1 MRPLLTEDELQ
12 RLEAAVHN
20 AERGTTAEIVVVIV
34 GRPTMDPSWLLWPA
48 LVALAVPLAVLLIWP
63 GLPARTVY
71 ALQLAMLALGLLC
84 GLVPSLRRLLTSVA
98 ARRAKCRRLAREQ
111 FFELGLQHTAART
124 GILML
129 VSPADRCVEIVA
141 DAGAQGALPDATWRP
156 CVDVLLAEAPR
167 GRLTAGIEL
176 ALDTLGAILRE
187 RAPAGLEDRNEV
199 PDRPVLL

>member
-12 RLEAAVHN
+12 RLEAAVRE
-20 AERGTTAEIVVVIV
+20 AERGTTAEIVVAIA
-34 GRPTMDPSWLLWPA
+34 GRPTMDPGWLLWPA
-48 LVALAVPLAVLLIWP
+48 LWSPWRSLWPYSSWP
-63 GLPARTVY
+63 GLRRGPLY
-71 ALQLAMLALGLLC
+71 ACSSPCWRWASCC

-98 ARRAKCRRLAREQ
+98 ARRAECRRLARDQ
-111 FFELGLQHTAART
+111 FFELGLQLTAART
-124 GILML
+124 GILLL
-129 VSPADRCVEIVA
+129 VSPADRYVEIVA
-141 DAGAQGALPDATWRP
+141 DAGAQGALPDETWRP